1 MFLPHVPVQARP
13 LTYLGSDPKPVE
25 SEKEMTLSK
34 KPVEHFGLSPTNNLP
49 SLRDKRGEVSLTKH
63 SDYTNYSSL
72 KSLVT

>member
-1 MFLPHVPVQARP
+1 MAATITNAQRDPVIF
-13 LTYLGSDPKPVE
+13 YLGSDPKPVE

-63 SDYTNYSSL
+63 PD
-72 KSLVT
+72 